1 MVYQFLTYGVSPTEP
16 ALPSEALPSLDG
28 DLVIKALEKQ
38 FDAARVRRVA
48 AGTESTRRWAWL
60 RLADLK
66 RSVNP
71 VKHPT
76 LSPTVDYCGRFV

>member
-1 MVYQFLTYGVSPTEP
+1 MVYQFPTEP

-48 AGTESTRRWAWL
+48 AGTESTRRWAGLGYAWL